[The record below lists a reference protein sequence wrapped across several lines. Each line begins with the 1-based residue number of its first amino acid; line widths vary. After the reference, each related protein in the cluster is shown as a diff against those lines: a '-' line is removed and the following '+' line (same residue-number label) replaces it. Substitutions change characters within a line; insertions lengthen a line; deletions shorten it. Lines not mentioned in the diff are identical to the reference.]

1 LKNFEEIYEEH
12 NVAMVRVASKLV
24 SDSEVVSDIVQEVFV
39 YLHGR
44 LDAREKIIY
53 PRSWLYRATFNKCVD
68 HLRTHSRFV
77 DVAELKDVPTNENAI
92 ANEDVKSAIQQALS
106 SLPTKER
113 ILVIAYSEGMSY
125 RELAELTGI
134 TYTSIGK
141 TLSRALKK
149 LAKEMKKEEY
159 GLY

>member
-1 LKNFEEIYEEH
+1 
-12 NVAMVRVASKLV
+12 MVRVASKLV
-24 SDSEVVSDIVQEVFV
+24 SDSDVVSDIVQEVFV
-39 YLHGR
+39 YLQG
-44 LDAREKIIY
+44 KIEEGANILHL
-53 PRSWLYRATFNKCVD
+53 RSWLYRATFNKCVD
-68 HLRTHSRFV
+68 HLRRQKRFV
-77 DVAELKDVPTNENAI
+77 DVTELKDVPESENAI

-113 ILVIAYSEGMSY
+113 VLLVAYSEGMSY